1 LNSVKAGETAA
12 TPAAAAEAISGDAH
26 VMKLENGRYYSI
38 PWGNPSVGTPWVA
51 EVTGLDP
58 KYGLA
63 RRFLHAAIME
73 RRESLY
79 LIDVKDMKTGAF
91 YEVKN
96 PSSWRHPD
104 MRYYFHILNID
115 LVKGEI
121 TIEYVARKDL
131 IMYFRERD
139 SPIGGDD
146 APIWSGGHSVP

>member
-1 LNSVKAGETAA
+1 MNSVKAGEA
-12 TPAAAAEAISGDAH
+12 PAAPAAGAEAISGE
-26 VMKLENGRYYSI
+26 VRVVKLVRGRYYSV

-79 LIDVKDMKTGAF
+79 LIDVKDMKAGAF

-96 PSSWRHPD
+96 PSSWRHND
-104 MRYYFHILNID
+104 MRFYFRVNVID
-115 LVKGEI
+115 LNGGTM
-121 TIEYVARKDL
+121 TIEYIERKDL
-131 IMYFRERD
+131 IMYFRERG
-139 SPIGGDD
+139 SEHGGDD
-146 APIWSGGHSVP
+146 APMWSGGHSV

>member
-1 LNSVKAGETAA
+1 LNSDSAA
-12 TPAAAAEAISGDAH
+12 EAAAPPAAAAEAPSGD
-26 VMKLENGRYYSI
+26 VRVVKLVKGRYYSV
-38 PWGNPSVGTPWVA
+38 PWGNPNVGTPWVA

-63 RRFLHAAIME
+63 RKFLRAAVME
-73 RRESLY
+73 RRDAEY
-79 LIDVKDMKTGAF
+79 LIDVKDMRVGSY

-104 MRYYFHILNID
+104 MRFYFHVKSID
-115 LVKGEI
+115 LNAGVMTVEY
-121 TIEYVARKDL
+121 IERKDL

-146 APIWSGGHSVP
+146 APIWSGGSAV